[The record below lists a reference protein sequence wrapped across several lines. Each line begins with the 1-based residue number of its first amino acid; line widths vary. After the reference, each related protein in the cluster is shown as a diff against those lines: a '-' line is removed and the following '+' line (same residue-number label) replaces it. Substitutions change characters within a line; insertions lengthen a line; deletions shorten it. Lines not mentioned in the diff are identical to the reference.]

1 MFTSHH
7 VNDITSGDMETVA
20 NLNDREKEGLI
31 KLIFAKK
38 VLTMKGNNSAK
49 ATSSDIIGQTAK

>member
-1 MFTSHH
+1 MLMALHRE
-7 VNDITSGDMETVA
+7 METVA

-31 KLIFAKK
+31 KLFAKK